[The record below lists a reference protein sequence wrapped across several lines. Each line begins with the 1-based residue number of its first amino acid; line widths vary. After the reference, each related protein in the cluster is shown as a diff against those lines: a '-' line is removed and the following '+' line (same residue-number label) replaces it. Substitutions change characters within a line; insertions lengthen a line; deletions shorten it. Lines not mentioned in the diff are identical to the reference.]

1 MREPRELARGD
12 RHRRNRRPAR
22 LGRIGLAG
30 GAVLSLVCQGGPSL
44 AGAVSLATG
53 LDISSGGYGE
63 ALPTTIVTPDLAIKY
78 VDKSWAIG
86 ASTPYL
92 ETTGPGNVVPGLGRL
107 GSSPQTAP
115 LVTRDGIGNVAI
127 WARGTILSIAKT
139 DTSVDLKGKIRF
151 GTASAA
157 EGLGTGRNDYS
168 VSLEADQP
176 IGKKASL
183 FASFGRRFPI
193 SPPDFPLE
201 SVWFG
206 SFGGSYD
213 LADRW
218 TAAMWL
224 DMQQATSDT
233 SGREQEVT
241 ADLTY
246 RVSRVWKIDV
256 YAVKGFAAGS
266 PAKAGGVVV
275 TWLHGF

>member
-1 MREPRELARGD
+1 MSGD
-12 RHRRNRRPAR
+12 NHATDRRQLR
-22 LGRIGLAG
+22 LGRTRLAG
-30 GAVLSLVCQGGPSL
+30 AAVLSLVGAGGPAL
-44 AGAVSLATG
+44 AGTLSLATG
-53 LDISSGGYGE
+53 LDISSGNYGE
-63 ALPTTIVTPDLAIKY
+63 GLTTTIVTPDLVVKY
-78 VDKSWAIG
+78 LEKNWAIG

-92 ETTGPGNVVPGLGRL
+92 ETTGPGNVVPGLGSL
-107 GSSPQTAP
+107 GSAASGVP
-115 LVTRDGIGNVAI
+115 LVTHNGIGNVVV
-127 WARGTILSIAKT
+127 WARRTILTIAGT
-139 DTSVDLKGKIRF
+139 DTSIDLKAKIRF

-157 EGLGTGRNDYS
+157 EGLGTGRNDYAL
-168 VSLEADQP
+168 SLEANQP

-201 SVWFG
+201 DAWFG

-213 LADRW
+213 FADRW

-246 RVSRVWKIDV
+246 RISPVWKIDV
-256 YAVKGFAAGS
+256 YAVKGFSTGS
-266 PAKAGGVVV
+266 PAVAGGVIV
-275 TWLHGF
+275 TWQHKY